1 VSLRLESKRFVAALT
16 ERRTIHQAQGV
27 IMARNDL
34 TADEAIRSLFGEARA
49 AGLTVLSYATN
60 LVDSMHDDCQ

>member
-1 VSLRLESKRFVAALT
+1 
-16 ERRTIHQAQGV
+16 
-27 IMARNDL
+27 MARNDL